1 MRGRVVVPR
10 PGRPVRRPLVPALV
24 LATVAATGCSAGQ
37 TTTTRRYPASP
48 DAGGV
53 RIVRVVDGD
62 TVWGEG
68 RGQRVV
74 KLRLALADAPESTA
88 TRFGHAECGGAQA
101 ARVLRR
107 LVFDRRGR
115 LRRPGGEGE
124 DRFGRQVAELVV
136 DGRSVDERLVRT
148 GWARPYRVP
157 SGDGG
162 AAANRRIQAAAA
174 EARAEGAGVWG
185 LCGGFGKRP
194 GR

>member
-1 MRGRVVVPR
+1 
-10 PGRPVRRPLVPALV
+10 LLACTLV
-24 LATVAATGCSAGQ
+24 LATVGATGCAAGG
-37 TTTTRRYPASP
+37 TTTTRRYPAFP
-48 DAGGV
+48 DVGGV

-74 KLRLALADAPESTA
+74 KVRLALADAPEITA
-88 TRFGHAECGGAQA
+88 TRFGHPECGGAEA

-107 LVFDRRGR
+107 LAFDRRAR

-136 DGRSVDERLVRT
+136 NGRSVDERLVRT

-162 AAANRRIQAAAA
+162 ADANRRIQAAATA
-174 EARAEGAGVWG
+174 ARAEGAGVWG
-185 LCGGFGKRP
+185 RCGGFG
-194 GR
+194 